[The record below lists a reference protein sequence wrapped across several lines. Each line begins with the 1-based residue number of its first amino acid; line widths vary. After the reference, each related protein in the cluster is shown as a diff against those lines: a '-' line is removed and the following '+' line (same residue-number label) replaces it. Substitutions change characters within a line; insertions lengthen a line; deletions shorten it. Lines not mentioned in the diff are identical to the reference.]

1 MTSFEDDSGSSYI
14 AVGGDFANVLDHNDY
29 LALINSTD
37 TAGVVLRAHLIL
49 EDFLNIW
56 CSKTSGSEDLFKGP
70 FIGFRSKLS
79 VAQNLGL
86 DSKIFEVLDRFN
98 KIRNSYSHNRRYTLE
113 QSRLD
118 ALILLVDDLH
128 ISDKLL
134 PCKDFSIYIEGTET
148 ASGRNIERNY
158 KYENADLNKK
168 IIIVF
173 MVLVL
178 NLLSWMQSEFERKG
192 INYTIISDFLGK

>member
-1 MTSFEDDSGSSYI
+1 MSHFEDDNGSSYVN
-14 AVGGDFANVLDHNDY
+14 VGGDFTNVLDHTDY

-79 VAQNLGL
+79 IAQNLGL
-86 DSKIFEVLDRFN
+86 DIKIFEVLDRFN
-98 KIRNSYSHNRRYTLE
+98 KIRNSYSHNRKYILE

-118 ALILLVDDLH
+118 ALILL
-128 ISDKLL
+128 IDKLPL
-134 PCKDFSIYIEGTET
+134 AESMTPCKDFSIHIGGTDITTGEEIEK
-148 ASGRNIERNY
+148 NY
-158 KYENADLNKK
+158 KYEDADLNKK

-173 MVLVL
+173 IVIVL
-178 NLLSWMQSEFERKG
+178 NLLGWMQLEFERKG
-192 INYTIISDFLGK
+192 INYTIISDFS

>member
-1 MTSFEDDSGSSYI
+1 MTRFEDGNGSSYVNV
-14 AVGGDFANVLDHNDY
+14 AGDFANVLDHNDY
-29 LALINSTD
+29 LALVNSTD

-79 VAQNLGL
+79 IAQNLGL
-86 DSKIFEVLDRFN
+86 DSKFCEVLEKFN

-118 ALILLVDDLH
+118 ALILLIDDLH
-128 ISDKLL
+128 ISDNLL
-134 PCKDFSIYIEGTET
+134 PCKDFSIYIGKTDT
-148 ASGRNIERNY
+148 ATGRNIERNY
-158 KYENADLNKK
+158 KYEDADLNKK

-192 INYTIISDFLGK
+192 INYTIISDFLEK

>member
-1 MTSFEDDSGSSYI
+1 MTSFEDDSGSKYVNI
-14 AVGGDFANVLDHNDY
+14 GGDFANVLDHNDY
-29 LALINSTD
+29 LDLINSTD

-79 VAQNLGL
+79 IAQNLGL

-98 KIRNSYSHNRRYTLE
+98 KIRNRYSHNRRYTLE

-118 ALILLVDDLH
+118 ALISFVDDLH
-128 ISDKLL
+128 ISEKLL
-134 PCKDFSIYIEGTET
+134 PCKDFSIYIGGADAAT
-148 ASGRNIERNY
+148 GRNKEISY
-158 KYENADLNKK
+158 KYEDADLNKK

-178 NLLSWMQSEFERKG
+178 NLLSWMQSEFERRG
-192 INYTIISDFLGK
+192 IHYTLISDFLEK

>member
-1 MTSFEDDSGSSYI
+1 MTSFEDSSGSSHI
-14 AVGGDFANVLDHNDY
+14 GVGGDFANVLDHNDY

-56 CSKTSGSEDLFKGP
+56 CSKISGSEDLFKGP

-79 VAQNLGL
+79 IAQNLGL

-98 KIRNSYSHNRRYTLE
+98 KIRNSYSHNRKYTLE

-118 ALILLVDDLH
+118 ALILFVDELPL
-128 ISDKLL
+128 SENLL
-134 PCKDFSIYIEGTET
+134 PCKEFSIHIGGIDSTTGKDTER
-148 ASGRNIERNY
+148 SY
-158 KYENADLNKK
+158 KYEDADLNKK

-173 MVLVL
+173 IVLVL
-178 NLLSWMQSEFERKG
+178 NLLGWMQSEFERKG